1 MHGEVVLWGKVRACF
16 DTSDV
21 LQLSRAALDDTERRL
36 EEIPADLCAPFNAEA
51 ANLEQQ
57 LLGIYRTV
65 TLCVRKEEDLD
76 KVAGWWQAMTS
87 VCDEFSGRLA
97 MLSRE
102 HPLCGAEIFYDRV
115 LDLRNRCQRLQE
127 MHR

>member
-1 MHGEVVLWGKVRACF
+1 MTSFF
-16 DTSDV
+16 DRSDV
-21 LQLSRAALDDTERRL
+21 LELSRATLDETNRRL
-36 EEIPADLCAPFNAEA
+36 EAIPADLCAPFYAEA

-65 TLCVRKEEDLD
+65 TLCVRKEQGLD
-76 KVAGWWQAMTS
+76 KVAAWWQAMS
-87 VCDEFSGRLA
+87 NVCDEFSGRLA
-97 MLSRE
+97 ALSKE
-102 HPLCGAEIFYDRV
+102 HPQCGAEIFYDRV

>member
-1 MHGEVVLWGKVRACF
+1 MASCF

-21 LQLSRAALDDTERRL
+21 LELSRATLDDTNRRL
-36 EEIPADLCAPFNAEA
+36 EAIPADLCAPFYAEA

-65 TLCVRKEEDLD
+65 ALCVRKEEDLD
-76 KVAGWWQAMTS
+76 KVAAWWQAMTS
-87 VCDEFSGRLA
+87 ICDEFNARLA
-97 MLSRE
+97 MLSNE
-102 HPLCGAEIFYDRV
+102 HPLCGAEFFYDRV

>member
-1 MHGEVVLWGKVRACF
+1 MRSCF

-21 LQLSRAALDDTERRL
+21 LELSRATLDDTNRRL
-36 EEIPADLCAPFNAEA
+36 EAIPVDLCAPFYAEA

-76 KVAGWWQAMTS
+76 KVAAWWQAMTS
-87 VCDEFSGRLA
+87 ICDEFGGRLA
-97 MLSRE
+97 MLSNE
-102 HPLCGAEIFYDRV
+102 HPPCGAEFFYDRV
-115 LDLRNRCQRLQE
+115 LDLRNKCQRLQE

>member
-1 MHGEVVLWGKVRACF
+1 MTSCF

-21 LQLSRAALDDTERRL
+21 LALSRATLDETNRRL
-36 EEIPADLCAPFNAEA
+36 EAIPADLCSPFYAEA

-76 KVAGWWQAMTS
+76 KVTAWWQAMTNI
-87 VCDEFSGRLA
+87 CDEFGGRLA
-97 MLSRE
+97 TLSNE

-115 LDLRNRCQRLQE
+115 LDLRKRCQRLHG